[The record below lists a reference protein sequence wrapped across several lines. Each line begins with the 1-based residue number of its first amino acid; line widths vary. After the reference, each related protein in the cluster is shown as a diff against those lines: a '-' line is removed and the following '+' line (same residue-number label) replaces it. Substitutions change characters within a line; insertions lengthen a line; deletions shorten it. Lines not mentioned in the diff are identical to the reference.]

1 MHELRA
7 ISILAASLFVAT
19 LPAIARQSQVSGAE
33 YMEQALSAAPK
44 AIAKDAAVV
53 RMEKGG
59 NMRTL
64 RKGTNGFTCLV
75 MGTDKMCNDANSM
88 AFIQAMLHRQ
98 TPPDKIGISYML
110 AGDEGASN
118 TDPYA
123 AGKTAD
129 NHWIVTGPHLMVF
142 GPSSKTLGY
151 TRAKDPDP
159 NKPYMMWA
167 GTPYEHAMIPLGPPK

>member
-1 MHELRA
+1 MQALRT
-7 ISILAASLFVAT
+7 ILALAVSLVVVT
-19 LPAIARQSQVSGAE
+19 LPAIARQPKLSDSE
-33 YMEQALSAAPK
+33 YIAQALSAAPK
-44 AIAKDAAVV
+44 AIARDAAVV
-53 RMEKGG
+53 RVEKDGS
-59 NMRTL
+59 MRSL

-159 NKPYMMWA
+159 NKPYMMWV
-167 GTPYEHAMIPLGPPK
+167 GTPYEHAMVPLGPPK